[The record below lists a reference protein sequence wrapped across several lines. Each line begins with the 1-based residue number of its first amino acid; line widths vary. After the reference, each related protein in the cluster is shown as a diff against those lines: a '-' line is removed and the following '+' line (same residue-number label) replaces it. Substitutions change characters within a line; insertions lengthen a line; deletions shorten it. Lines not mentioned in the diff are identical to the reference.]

1 MNGIR
6 FENPDMLQILWLL
19 PVLLGVAVYRF
30 HKKDQALRKFAEVA
44 LLERINRSVS
54 RPKQWWK
61 AVFVV
66 IASLLIVI
74 SMARPAWNPR
84 PEKVESKGRDI
95 VFVLDVSRSMM
106 AEDLKPNRLERAK
119 LAIRDLL
126 DRLDGDRV
134 ALVVFAGTSV
144 VKCPLTQDYGF
155 FRLMLDDTGPE
166 SVSRGGTL
174 IGDVLRKTV
183 DEVYSDRLKRYK
195 DIILITDGEDH
206 DSFPV
211 EASKEVGERGIRL
224 IAIGL
229 GDENE
234 GQRVPMMNE
243 KGERTFLRHGGQ
255 EVWSRLDADTLRKM
269 VDSTPGGRYLN
280 VATGTFDLGAIYYDL
295 VADAEKRYLESMRIN
310 RYEEKFQIFL
320 GAAILLLIVEM
331 LISERRKVNGGW
343 TRIGPDE

>member
-6 FENPDMLQILWLL
+6 FENPDMLHLLWLL

-30 HKKDQALRKFAEVA
+30 HKKDQALRRFAEAA
-44 LLERINRSVS
+44 LLERINPSVS
-54 RPKQWWK
+54 RPSQWWK
-61 AVFVV
+61 AVLIL
-66 IASLLIVI
+66 IASLLLVI
-74 SMARPAWNPR
+74 SLARPAWNPR

-119 LAIRDLL
+119 LSIRDLL
-126 DRLDGDRV
+126 DKLDGDRV
-134 ALVVFAGTSV
+134 ALVAFAGISV

-174 IGDVLRKTV
+174 IGDALRKTV

-195 DIILITDGEDH
+195 DVILITDGEDH

-211 EASKEVGERGIRL
+211 EAANEAGERGIRL

-234 GQRVPMMNE
+234 GQRVPLVNE

-280 VATGTFDLGAIYYDL
+280 VSTGTFDLGAIYQDL
-295 VADAEKRYLESMRIN
+295 VADAEKRYLESFKIN

-320 GAAILLLIVEM
+320 GIAILLLLVE
-331 LISERRKVNGGW
+331 LVIGERKRG
-343 TRIGPDE
+343 I

>member
-6 FENPDMLQILWLL
+6 FENPDMLQLLWLL
-19 PVLLGVAVYRF
+19 PVLLGVALFRF
-30 HKKDQALRKFAEVA
+30 HKKDQALRRFAEVA
-44 LLERINRSVS
+44 LLERINLSVS
-54 RPKQWWK
+54 RTRQWWK
-61 AVFVV
+61 TALVLM
-66 IASLLIVI
+66 ASMLIVI
-74 SMARPAWNPR
+74 SVARPAWNPR

-119 LAIRDLL
+119 LSIRDLL
-126 DRLDGDRV
+126 DKLDGDRV
-134 ALVVFAGTSV
+134 ALVAFAGTSI

-155 FRLMLDDTGPE
+155 FRLMLDDTGQE

-174 IGDVLRKTV
+174 IGDALRKTV

-211 EASKEVGERGIRL
+211 EAAKEIGEHGIRL

-229 GDENE
+229 GDEGE
-234 GQRVPMMNE
+234 GQRIPLVSE

-255 EVWSRLDADTLRKM
+255 EVWSRLDADTLRRM

-280 VATGTFDLGAIYYDL
+280 VATGTFDLGTIYHDL
-295 VADAEKRYLESMRIN
+295 VADAEKRYLESVKIN

-320 GAAILLLIVEM
+320 GAAILLLLMELV
-331 LISERRKVNGGW
+331 ISERKKG
-343 TRIGPDE
+343 I

>member
-1 MNGIR
+1 
-6 FENPDMLQILWLL
+6 MLQLLWLL
-19 PVLLGVAVYRF
+19 PVLLGVAAYRF
-30 HKKDQALRKFAEVA
+30 HKKDQALARFAEIA
-44 LLERINRSVS
+44 LLERINQSVS
-54 RPKQWWK
+54 RARQWWK
-61 AVFVV
+61 AVMVV
-66 IASLLIVI
+66 AAAFLIVI
-74 SMARPAWNPR
+74 SLARPAWNPR

-119 LAIRDLL
+119 LAIRDLV
-126 DRLDGDRV
+126 DKVEGDRV
-134 ALVVFAGTSV
+134 ALVAFAGTSI

-174 IGDVLRKTV
+174 IGDALRKTV

-195 DIILITDGEDH
+195 DIILITDGEDQ

-211 EASKEVGERGIRL
+211 EAAKEVGERGIRL

-234 GQRVPMMNE
+234 GQRIPVVNE

-255 EVWSRLDADTLRKM
+255 EVWTRLDADTLRKM
-269 VDSTPGGRYLN
+269 VDATPGGRYLN
-280 VATGTFDLGAIYYDL
+280 VATGTFDLGAIYRDL
-295 VADAEKRYLESMRIN
+295 LADAEKRYLESIKIN

-320 GAAILLLIVEM
+320 GAAILLLLAEM
-331 LISERRKVNGGW
+331 ALSERRKVNGG
-343 TRIGPDE
+343 

>member
-1 MNGIR
+1 MNSVH
-6 FENPDMLQILWLL
+6 FENTDMLHLLWLL
-19 PVLLGVAVYRF
+19 PVLLGIAAYRF
-30 HKKDQALRKFAEVA
+30 RKKDQALARFAEIK
-44 LLERINRSVS
+44 LLEAINQSVS
-54 RPKQWWK
+54 RARQWWK
-61 AVFVV
+61 AVMVAAAAF
-66 IASLLIVI
+66 LIVV
-74 SMARPAWNPR
+74 SLARPAWNPR

-119 LAIRDLL
+119 LAIRDLV
-126 DRLDGDRV
+126 DKVEGDRV
-134 ALVVFAGTSV
+134 AMVAFAGKSI

-174 IGDVLRKTV
+174 IGDALRKTV

-195 DIILITDGEDH
+195 DVILITDGEDQ
-206 DSFPV
+206 DSFPI
-211 EASKEVGERGIRL
+211 EAAKEVGEHGIRL

-234 GQRVPMMNE
+234 GQRIPIVNE

-269 VDSTPGGRYLN
+269 VEATPGGRYLN
-280 VATGTFDLGAIYYDL
+280 VATGAFDLGAIYQDL
-295 VADAEKRYLESMRIN
+295 LADAEKRYLESIKIN
-310 RYEEKFQIFL
+310 RYQEKFQIFL
-320 GAAILLLIVEM
+320 GAAILLLLAEM
-331 LISERRKVNGGW
+331 ALSERKKSEESARA
-343 TRIGPDE
+343 ES

>member
-6 FENPDMLQILWLL
+6 LENPDILQLLWLL
-19 PVLLGVAVYRF
+19 PMLLGVAAFRF
-30 HKKDQALRKFAEVA
+30 HKKDRALRRFAEIA
-44 LLERINRSVS
+44 LLERINQSVS
-54 RPKQWWK
+54 RARQWWK
-61 AVFVV
+61 TVLVV
-66 IASLLIVI
+66 TASLLIVV
-74 SMARPAWNPR
+74 SLARPAWNPR

-119 LAIRDLL
+119 LAIGDLL
-126 DRLDGDRV
+126 VKLDGDRV
-134 ALVVFAGTSV
+134 ALVAFAGTSI

-166 SVSRGGTL
+166 SISRGGTL
-174 IGDVLRKTV
+174 IGDALRKTV

-211 EASKEVGERGIRL
+211 EAAKEIGERGIRL

-229 GDENE
+229 GDESE
-234 GQRVPMMNE
+234 GQRVPVVSE

-280 VATGTFDLGAIYYDL
+280 VATGTFDLGAIYRDL
-295 VADAEKRYLESMRIN
+295 VADAEKRYLESLKIN

-320 GAAILLLIVEM
+320 GAAILLLLAEM
-331 LISERRKVNGGW
+331 VVSERRKGN
-343 TRIGPDE
+343 